1 MIAGVLLL
9 VVGLVALVGGS
20 VSWVVFG
27 VLMWVGMWMLFGGR
41 RRHRRRMRW
50 AAAMQQVT
58 QPPVQPPYP
67 LIPASRPAPAPL
79 AGRPGPRP
87 ASQLP
92 PDVEQKVDRIRRKA
106 AVLSQH
112 AQQFPL
118 GSKDLYVVQHTAT
131 DYLPTTINAFLAV
144 PAWSVDTPT
153 ADGRTPLKILH
164 DQLDLLEAKL
174 DEIFESVRN
183 QRVDRLLANERFLEE
198 RFGRRGDE
206 ELNIPNRG

>member
-9 VVGLVALVGGS
+9 VVGLVALAGGS
-20 VSWVVFG
+20 VSWVMFG
-27 VLMWVGMWMLFGGR
+27 VMLWVGMWMLFGGR

-58 QPPVQPPYP
+58 PRPPYP
-67 LIPASRPAPAPL
+67 LVPTPRPAPAAL

-92 PDVEQKVDRIRRKA
+92 PDVETKVDRIRRKA
-106 AVLSQH
+106 AVLGQH
-112 AQQFPL
+112 AQRFPL

-131 DYLPTTINAFLAV
+131 DYLPTTINAFLEV

-153 ADGRTPLKILH
+153 PDGRTPLKILH

-174 DEIFESVRN
+174 DEIAESVRN

-198 RFGRRGDE
+198 RFGRRGNE
-206 ELNIPNRG
+206 ELNIPNR